1 MTKCKILPESSS
13 PSLFC
18 FPFYAKHSV
27 PSPSSSNQ
35 PNYTLSLLT
44 CCENFLAQNIW
55 CKQVVSIAANTSAH
69 LRYRIALFLWKDQIL
84 SLREVSNLSEHN
96 FNPLNLNLTGLLLYQ
111 IKGLAKLTSR
121 VLFSLKHT
129 LYRSMYKEIKPVN
142 PKENQSWIFIGRPDA
157 KAEVPILWPRDA
169 KSWLIGKDPD
179 AGKDSGQKEKGATV
193 DEMTEWHHQ
202 LNGHETDQT
211 PGGSEGQGS
220 LACCGPCCRRVGH
233 DWVTEQQLNSGWF
246 QKIKL

>member
-142 PKENQSWIFIGRPDA
+142 HKENQSWIFIGRTDA
-157 KAEVPILWPRDA
+157 EAEAPILWPSDV
-169 KSWLIGKDPD
+169 KSWLLRKDPAD
-179 AGKDSGQKEKGATV
+179 AGKDWRQEEKG
-193 DEMTEWHHQ
+193 MTEDEKVGWHHG
-202 LNGHETDQT
+202 LDGHEFEQA
-211 PGGSEGQGS
+211 PGVGDGQGG
-220 LACCGPCCRRVGH
+220 LACCSPWGH
-233 DWVTEQQLNSGWF
+233 KESDTPEQLNWTDM
-246 QKIKL
+246 LN

>member
-1 MTKCKILPESSS
+1 MWELEPKEGWVPKNWCFQTMVLEKTLGS
-13 PSLFC
+13 PLD
-18 FPFYAKHSV
+18 
-27 PSPSSSNQ
+27 
-35 PNYTLSLLT
+35 T
-44 CCENFLAQNIW
+44 
-55 CKQVVSIAANTSAH
+55 
-69 LRYRIALFLWKDQIL
+69 
-84 SLREVSNLSEHN
+84 
-96 FNPLNLNLTGLLLYQ
+96 
-111 IKGLAKLTSR
+111 
-121 VLFSLKHT
+121 
-129 LYRSMYKEIKPVN
+129 KEIKPVN
-142 PKENQSWIFIGRPDA
+142 PQENQSWIFIGRPDS

>member
-111 IKGLAKLTSR
+111 IKGLAKLTSC

-142 PKENQSWIFIGRPDA
+142 PKENQSWIFIGRTDA
-157 KAEVPILWPRDA
+157 EAEAPILWPSDV
-169 KSWLIGKDPD
+169 KSWLLRKDPAD
-179 AGKDSGQKEKGATV
+179 AGKDWRQEEKG
-193 DEMTEWHHQ
+193 MTEDEKVGWHHG
-202 LNGHETDQT
+202 LDGHEFEQA
-211 PGGSEGQGS
+211 PGVGDGQGG
-220 LACCGPCCRRVGH
+220 LACCSPWGH
-233 DWVTEQQLNSGWF
+233 KESDTPEQLNWTDM
-246 QKIKL
+246 LN